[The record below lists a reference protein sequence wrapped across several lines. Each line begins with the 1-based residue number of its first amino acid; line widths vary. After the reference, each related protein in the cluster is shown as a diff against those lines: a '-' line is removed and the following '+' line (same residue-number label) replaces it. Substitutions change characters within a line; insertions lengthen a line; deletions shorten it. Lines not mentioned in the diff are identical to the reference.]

1 MVKSRSSAN
10 RLVLGLAAGLAALAV
25 RPAHAA
31 DTSGRATPAAELPSL
46 ADRMMIASQIY
57 HTVKRYF
64 AHWENLPPTYDWD
77 AKFRAYLDEAAAA
90 PDRRAFSL
98 ATMRLVA
105 SLSNGHTHFDDNA
118 FDDVDRLPFYARPVE
133 GKWTVI
139 ASRTAVLNPG
149 DIIERIDGVPIDT
162 WLEPTRAIVGV
173 SDRRSQDRLLMYYPL
188 LMPQVF
194 SVELAGGRK
203 VRIDRSAPRGERR
216 PALAAETVSSTVR
229 SDGVV
234 VIRIGSFDDPKYEAA
249 AVEAVK
255 SHAGAPLILF
265 DVRGNGGG
273 STPLRLLA
281 TIMDKPYSGTLVATP
296 ITFAE
301 FDAHESME
309 PGSNPVPKPMLRYG
323 PEVIM
328 PDPGHIKGRMALLI
342 DGACGSAC
350 EDFAVRFQSG
360 ARGPVL
366 GEATF
371 GSTGQPIDVP
381 WPRWNM
387 DLRVST
393 KREYFRDGSPLE
405 GVGVR
410 PAIAVSLTIADIKSP
425 GDPQLD
431 RAVAAALSAAP
442 AVR

>member
-1 MVKSRSSAN
+1 MPRSSSLAN
-10 RLVLGLAAGLAALAV
+10 RLLLGLAAGLSVLAVPSALAAEAPV
-25 RPAHAA
+25 KAA
-31 DTSGRATPAAELPSL
+31 SVPQLPPL
-46 ADRMMIASQIY
+46 ADRMMIAAQIY

-105 SLSNGHTHFDDNA
+105 SLSNGHTHFDDGA
-118 FDDVDRLPFYARPVE
+118 FDDIDRLPFYARPVE

-139 ASRTAVLNPG
+139 ASRTPALNPG
-149 DIIERIDGVPIDT
+149 DVIERIDGVPVDA
-162 WLEPTRAIVGV
+162 WLEPTRTIVGV
-173 SDRRSQDRLLMYYPL
+173 SDRRSQDRLLMYYPMV
-188 LMPQVF
+188 MPQAF
-194 SVELAGGRK
+194 SLELASGRK
-203 VRIDRSAPRGERR
+203 LRIDRSAPRGERR
-216 PALAAETVSSTVR
+216 PALPAETVSTTVR

-234 VIRIGSFDDPKYEAA
+234 VIRIGSFNDPKYEAA
-249 AVEAVK
+249 ALEAVK

-273 STPLRLLA
+273 NTPSRLLA
-281 TIMDKPYSGTLVATP
+281 AIMEKPYTGTLVATP
-296 ITFAE
+296 MTFAE

-309 PGSNPVPKPMLRYG
+309 PGSNPAPKAMLRYG
-323 PEVIM
+323 PEVIL
-328 PDPGHIKGRMALLI
+328 PDPAHIKGRMALLI
-342 DGACGSAC
+342 DGGCGSAC

-371 GSTGQPIDVP
+371 GSTGQPIDVA

-410 PAIAVSLTIADIKSP
+410 PAIAVPLTIADITSP

-431 RAVAAALSAAP
+431 RAIAAALKASAP
-442 AVR
+442 